1 MISSDHLKG
10 FINLFLKKSN
20 KRRIITRSPEV
31 VSKEQKVS
39 RRMSR
44 TASNIR
50 PWREQEVKGSREHKA
65 EVHRTVPAFHLNFME
80 SSESVQAIL
89 ITEKDCFTRLETSGH
104 PPRQQEAFQP
114 IQPIARCHS
123 K

>member
-10 FINLFLKKSN
+10 FMNLFLKKSN
-20 KRRIITRSPEV
+20 KRQIITRSPAV
-31 VSKEQKVS
+31 ISKEQKVS
-39 RRMSR
+39 RRMNR

-65 EVHRTVPAFHLNFME
+65 EVHRTVPAFPLNFME

-89 ITEKDCFTRLETSGH
+89 KAITEKDCLKGRVWRLQDILPDS
-104 PPRQQEAFQP
+104 RK
-114 IQPIARCHS
+114 PIARCHS